1 VGKTPWGLKGRVST
15 CPQAVAESKAASHAA
30 AWMTKGDFLAE
41 NSMLLGIFWGM
52 DAFDDKG
59 LDFGCILSFTD
70 SATLDD

>member
-1 VGKTPWGLKGRVST
+1 MGLKGRVET
-15 CPQAVAESKAASHAA
+15 CPQAVAESKAASHASA

-41 NSMLLGIFWGM
+41 NSMLLGSSGGM

-70 SATLDD
+70 SNFR